1 MRLDDLEALHRV
13 GGGEGRV
20 QGGDQVCSRI
30 SLPLKYA
37 KTRIMAGRGDSA
49 NLAGG

>member
-1 MRLDDLEALHRV
+1 MGV
-13 GGGEGRV
+13 EGRV
-20 QGGDQVCSRI
+20 LQGGDQGLAHGI